1 MMCGF
6 VAAVVGLVASTLSSS
21 SSSGGHGSAPPAALL
36 THIDRVQAAR
46 LYAGQLEY
54 GYFVRGMEAK
64 CRQQGMQLGSDS
76 AQLVAFAAE
85 LPKEELR

>member
-1 MMCGF
+1 M
-6 VAAVVGLVASTLSSS
+6 AAVVGLVASTLSSNTG
-21 SSSGGHGSAPPAALL
+21 GGHSSVPPAALL
-36 THIDRVQAAR
+36 THMDRVQAAR

-54 GYFVRGMEAK
+54 GYFVRGMEAM
-64 CRQQGMQLGSDS
+64 CRQREVQLGSDS